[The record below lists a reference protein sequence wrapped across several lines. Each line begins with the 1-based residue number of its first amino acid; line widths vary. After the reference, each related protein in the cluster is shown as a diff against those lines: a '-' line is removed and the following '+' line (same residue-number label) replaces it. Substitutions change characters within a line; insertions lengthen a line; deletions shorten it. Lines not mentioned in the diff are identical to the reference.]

1 MIINIILII
10 VLTLVNAFFAMSEIA
25 FISLND
31 AKMNKMAEE
40 GNKKAKKISGL
51 LEDPSKFLATIQIG
65 ITLGGF
71 LASAF
76 AADAFAS
83 KLTPLLSF
91 IPISPDILQK
101 ISLVIITIILSYF
114 TLVFGELVPKKIAMK
129 YYEKISFAVVG
140 VLSGIYKFT
149 KPFVWLLSASTNG
162 ITKLLG
168 IKETEENTVTEEEIK
183 LMIDIGEEKGAIEQ
197 QERVLIHNVFEF
209 NDKTAEEIMVP
220 RVDVLAIDVYTKISE
235 AIEIVNRNSF
245 SRLPVYE
252 DSVDNIVGIL
262 HVRDL
267 LANENNKEDEIRKIL
282 RACVFVPG
290 NKKINKI
297 LTELKKKKQSMA
309 IVVDEYG
316 GTAGIVTIED
326 VIEEIVGEISDEFD
340 VEELDYQKIDDN
352 TYIVD
357 GAMRIY
363 EIERLFDTEVDDA
376 DNETISGLLLSK
388 IGDFPQSENDLNLEI
403 SDLSFSIIEYDDKK
417 INKIKI
423 CKNK

>member
-1 MIINIILII
+1 MIISIIII
-10 VLTLVNAFFAMSEIA
+10 IILTLVNAFFAMSEIA

-31 AKMNKMAEE
+31 AKINKMAEE
-40 GNKKAKKISGL
+40 GNKKAKKVMNL
-51 LEDPSKFLATIQIG
+51 LKDPSKFLATIQIG

-76 AADAFAS
+76 AADAFS
-83 KLTPLLSF
+83 SRLTPYLSF
-91 IPISPDILQK
+91 IPISAEILQK

-140 VLSGIYKFT
+140 ILNGIYKVT
-149 KPFVWLLSASTNG
+149 KPFVWLLSASTNL
-162 ITKLLG
+162 ITKMFG
-168 IKETEENTVTEEEIK
+168 IKEAEENPVTEEEIK
-183 LMIDIGEEKGAIEQ
+183 LMIDIGEEKGTIEQ
-197 QERVLIHNVFEF
+197 QEKLFINNVFEF
-209 NDKTAEEIMVP
+209 NDKTAEEIMIP
-220 RVDVLAIDVYTKISE
+220 RVDVLAIDVYTTMEE
-235 AIEIVNRNSF
+235 AIDIVNKNSF

-252 DSVDNIVGIL
+252 DNVDNILGIL

-267 LANENNKEDEIRKIL
+267 LANEKNNVEIRAVL
-282 RACVFVPG
+282 RPCVFVPG

-297 LTELKKKKQSMA
+297 LSELKKKKQSMA

-326 VIEEIVGEISDEFD
+326 IVEEIVGEISDEFD
-340 VEELDYQKIDDN
+340 IEELDYQKIDEN

-357 GAMRIY
+357 GGMRIY

-376 DNETISGLLLSK
+376 DNETISGLLLAK
-388 IGDFPQSENDLNLEI
+388 IGDFPQNENDLNLEI
-403 SDLSFSIIEYDDKK
+403 ANLSFSIIEYDDKK

>member
-1 MIINIILII
+1 
-10 VLTLVNAFFAMSEIA
+10 
-25 FISLND
+25 
-31 AKMNKMAEE
+31 MAEA
-40 GNKKAKKISGL
+40 GDKKAKKVANL
-51 LEDPSKFLATIQIG
+51 LKDPSKFLATIQIG

-83 KLTPLLSF
+83 KLAPYLTF
-91 IPISPDILQK
+91 IPISIEILQK

-140 VLSGIYKFT
+140 ILTAIYKVT
-149 KPFVWLLSASTNG
+149 RPFVWLLSGSTNLV
-162 ITKLLG
+162 TKILG
-168 IKETEENTVTEEEIK
+168 IKETEQNPVTEEEIK
-183 LMIDIGEEKGAIEQ
+183 LMVDIGEEKGTIEQ
-197 QERVLIHNVFEF
+197 QEKFLINNVFEF
-209 NDKTAEEIMVP
+209 NDKTAEEIMIP
-220 RVDVLAIDVYTKISE
+220 RVDTLAIDVETTLSE
-235 AIEIVNRNSF
+235 AIDIVNSNSF
-245 SRLPVYE
+245 SRLPVYNE
-252 DSVDNIVGIL
+252 NIDNILGIL

-267 LANENNKEDEIRKIL
+267 LANENKDVQIKSIL
-282 RACVFVPG
+282 RPCIFVPQ
-290 NKKINKI
+290 NKKIHKI
-297 LTELKKKKQSMA
+297 LSELKKKKQSMA

-326 VIEEIVGEISDEFD
+326 IIEEIVGDISDEFD
-340 VEELDYQKIDDN
+340 VEEMEYQKIDEN

-388 IGDFPQSENDLNLEI
+388 IGDFPQSEKDLNLEI
-403 SDLSFSIIEYDDKK
+403 ADLSFSIIEYDDKK

-423 CKNK
+423 CKNR